1 MRIHERG
8 AETEINEE
16 ILQRNMPNGVQ
27 ESASKEVLVED
38 PQQGRPVHEAESD
51 QNLECQRTFEAP
63 VRA

>member
-1 MRIHERG
+1 VRIHERG

-38 PQQGRPVHEAESD
+38 PQQGGPVHEAKSD
-51 QNLECQRTFEAP
+51 QNLE
-63 VRA
+63 